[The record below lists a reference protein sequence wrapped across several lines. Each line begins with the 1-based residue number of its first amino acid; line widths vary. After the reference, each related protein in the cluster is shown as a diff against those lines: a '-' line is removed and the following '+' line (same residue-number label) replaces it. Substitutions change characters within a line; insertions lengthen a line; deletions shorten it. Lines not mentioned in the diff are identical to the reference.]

1 MRQVSDKAD
10 VVIIGGGVVGLGLAY
25 RLVERGVKDVV
36 VLEKSYIGSGASGRN
51 PGGIRQQLSLR
62 EDIALARESVKIYK
76 HLSGELNF
84 NIFFRQGGYLILAF
98 TEQEVEQFKKNVK
111 LQNSLGVRSKIIR
124 PNEAK
129 EIVPMLAT
137 NKLLGATYCPTDG
150 ILYPYAV
157 LWGYA
162 RAAKRMGAKI
172 LTFTDAKRIKVEGG
186 EVKAVATDKGEIK
199 TPVVVNAAGAHA
211 AEVASMAG
219 VELPNKPFRHE
230 AAVTEPL
237 KPFLDPMVLSFH
249 HTLYVGQMLR
259 GEVFAG
265 VGNLDKSPSHDLRAS
280 ADFLPKLAR
289 AILEIMPQFGELAV
303 MRQWVGI
310 RDMTPDGK
318 PILGE
323 MEGVRGLIQANG
335 FGGLGMMLSA
345 SAVKLLAELILTGKT
360 PKMLE
365 PFSLARFREEKLEK
379 EMYITGMH

>member
-172 LTFTDAKRIKVEGG
+172 LTFTEAKRIKVEGG
-186 EVKAVATDKGEIK
+186 EVKAVATDKGEIE

-249 HTLYVGQMLR
+249 HTLYLGQMLR

-265 VGNLDKSPSHDLRAS
+265 VGDLDEPPSYDLRAS

-318 PILGE
+318 PILSE
-323 MEGVRGLIQANG
+323 VEGVRGLIQANG

-379 EMYITGMH
+379 EMYIAGVH